1 MAFEIKKLAE
11 LEYNELV
18 TLAVIESDEDLTSI
32 FKEDVALSFPLLK
45 TIATKNELNPQTK
58 QLLVDIFES
67 IISTSNRYISN
78 YVRFGGVLI
87 GDVIIE
93 DEEEVTEDKVEE
105 PTEVETILETISKAK
120 PTRVKKEK
128 TDNTLPKWYG
138 KQRIE
143 KEIAEQGGKATPT
156 QRAMLEINDLKNIYS
171 NLLARGIKDLV
182 NGSELLSDADC
193 RKIASVVKLAK
204 QQLSEILKKK

>member
-1 MAFEIKKLAE
+1 MGFEIKKLAE
-11 LEYNELV
+11 LEYNEMI

-32 FKEDVALSFPLLK
+32 FKEDIGLSFPLLK

-78 YVRFGGVLI
+78 YIRFGGILI
-87 GDVIIE
+87 GDVI
-93 DEEEVTEDKVEE
+93 VEE
-105 PTEVETILETISKAK
+105 KPILDSILETIETTK

-128 TDNTLPKWYG
+128 VLSKWYG
-138 KQRIE
+138 KKRIG

-171 NLLARGIKDLV
+171 NLLARGIKDLET
-182 NGSELLSDADC
+182 GSNLLTDADC

-204 QQLSEILKKK
+204 QQLAEILKKK